1 MLGGSSEC
9 DFLYW
14 DGVVAFSSSLQYEL
28 VRSSER
34 LTDSFFSGEGF
45 INRFTGP
52 GRLLYQT
59 RVKPSGG
66 MLRLLFSA
74 VT

>member
-1 MLGGSSEC
+1 M
-9 DFLYW
+9 
-14 DGVVAFSSSLQYEL
+14 
-28 VRSSER
+28 RSSER

-66 MLRLLFSA
+66 LLRLLFSA